1 MRILSIKKKYLFFL
15 MLNSFFFLSN
25 HVNSQ
30 HQHQNNTTEEP
41 CGFSSIL
48 EEKLKDPEFLKEYQA
63 HNLQI
68 SSYLKKP
75 REKSGSPSIIP
86 IVVHILHKGEP
97 IGVGT
102 NISDAQIISSIDNL
116 NDVFSNSI
124 NGGIS
129 VDMGVQFVLAK
140 RDPECNSTNGIIRV
154 DASNVPGY
162 SSNGVNRRES
172 NGADDEVL
180 KDLSKWPTSKYM
192 NFWIVSEIDGNDGG
206 AGVQGY
212 ANLPVAI
219 DEYNGAVMMSS
230 VFGYDPN
237 GTSFSST
244 MSSFNNDNST
254 VTHEVGHFLDLY
266 HPFKDGDTGVC
277 PPNESDCSSE
287 GDFVCDTPPIMNYL
301 GYDNNTIYFNC
312 PSGTSNICSSG
323 NLDEIMH
330 NIMNYTSCPDR
341 FTAGQKDRVQA
352 CLATSRASL
361 INSLGAVEPS
371 GVYTAPISSCSSIT
385 TGQGL
390 IGNFGG
396 IIDVKLNGFINS
408 SSTTS
413 IDNPINGYMD
423 FTTSCLNV
431 ITLQENQNYDLNVS
445 THYNSHYVK
454 AWIDFNNDGDFDD
467 LGEEI
472 TQNGGILSA
481 SGAEVTQNFT
491 VPANSV
497 VNTYLRMRVKAEISN
512 SSFTSCSGLTYGQ
525 TEDYT
530 IIIESSCDNSIANAG
545 VDASI
550 CDNEN
555 YTLSASAENGLISW
569 VSSGNGTFDDP
580 TIENPVYT
588 PNNDDILNGSVVLT
602 MNVTNQGGCSDD
614 SDDITLNIFGLPS
627 ANAGSDDLICE
638 SSSFIISATSEN
650 GSILWSTSGDGT
662 FNDNTSENP
671 TYTPGDEDVVNGFA
685 TLTMTVSNGS
695 CSDASDDLLLTI
707 DKVSEADA
715 GVDASI
721 CSTSTFT
728 ASANATNGTIL
739 WSTSGDVDFNG
750 NTSENPIYTPG
761 DEDIANGNL
770 TLTMTVTNPG
780 VCSNATDDIELSITG
795 LPSADAGIDQTICE
809 TETVTA
815 LSTISNGT
823 ILWTSLGDGEFDDAT
838 IEEAVYTP
846 GVNDISNGSATLIV
860 TVSSGGC
867 SDDTDNFLLTIDNV
881 SEADAGNNE
890 SICSSLP
897 FYTTNSSVTNGLINW
912 TTNGT
917 GDFTDPTVENVVYTP
932 SIDDVNA
939 GTVTLTLN
947 VTNPGA
953 CPNLSDVLVLSF
965 GANSSADAGL
975 DQTICS
981 NTSFTANA
989 SGTDGVFL
997 WSTNGTGDFSDPT
1010 IEDAVYTPSNSDIN
1024 LGVVTLT
1031 LDVTN
1036 QNGCLDDSDDLV
1048 LTIDE
1053 LPSATFVTS
1062 MNQSFCL
1069 NNTVQIES
1077 NTSGGNISWSSTG
1090 DGVIVDPTIQNIT
1103 YSPGNNDVSSGQV
1116 TFTLNVS
1123 NGVICPTVSE
1133 QITIEITEGPSVPT
1147 VNLIDTCGFSK
1158 LEILDNGDYTWS
1170 NGQTTNSITVTQN
1183 GVYSVYETIGNC
1195 ESSPAVL
1202 IATPL
1207 EIPNVSL
1214 VPLNDMCESDSKI
1227 ILTGGTPV
1235 GGEYSYDGNVV
1246 ASFSPSVA
1254 GVGTHLI
1261 TYSFD
1266 NGNGCVASAS
1276 STFEVG
1282 CTDLDENSLENE
1294 VKLFPNPTNDM
1305 LNIISGELILE
1316 VVILDQSGRIVDK
1329 FDARNNNL
1337 SRNVSNLNSGV
1348 YYIEIKTESN
1358 NKKMKFTI
1366 LH

>member
-1 MRILSIKKKYLFFL
+1 MRILSIKKRYLFFL
-15 MLNSFFFLSN
+15 MLNSFFFLLSN

-30 HQHQNNTTEEP
+30 HQHQNNTNEEP

-75 REKSGSPSIIP
+75 REKSGSPLIIP
-86 IVVHILHKGEP
+86 IVVHVLHKGEP

-206 AGVQGY
+206 AGIQGY

-390 IGNFGG
+390 TGNFGG
-396 IIDVKLNGFINS
+396 IIDVKLNGFTNS
-408 SSTTS
+408 SSSTN
-413 IDNPINGYMD
+413 IDNPVNGYMD

-431 ITLQENQNYDLNVS
+431 ITLQEDQNYDLSVS
-445 THYNSHYVK
+445 TNFNSHYVK
-454 AWIDFNNDGDFDD
+454 AWIDYNNDGDFDD

-472 TQNGGILSA
+472 TQNGGMFSA
-481 SGAEVTQNFT
+481 SGAEVTRNFT
-491 VPANSV
+491 VSSNATL
-497 VNTYLRMRVKAEISN
+497 NTYLRMRVKAEVQNN
-512 SSFTSCSGLTYGQ
+512 SFSSCSGLTFGQ

-602 MNVTNQGGCSDD
+602 MNVTNQGGCLDD
-614 SDDITLNIFGLPS
+614 SDDLTLNIFGLPS

-638 SSSFIISATSEN
+638 SSSFNISATSEN

-739 WSTSGDVDFNG
+739 WSTSGDGDFND

-867 SDDTDNFLLTIDNV
+867 SDDTD
-881 SEADAGNNE
+881 
-890 SICSSLP
+890 
-897 FYTTNSSVTNGLINW
+897 
-912 TTNGT
+912 
-917 GDFTDPTVENVVYTP
+917 
-932 SIDDVNA
+932 
-939 GTVTLTLN
+939 
-947 VTNPGA
+947 
-953 CPNLSDVLVLSF
+953 
-965 GANSSADAGL
+965 
-975 DQTICS
+975 
-981 NTSFTANA
+981 
-989 SGTDGVFL
+989 
-997 WSTNGTGDFSDPT
+997 
-1010 IEDAVYTPSNSDIN
+1010 
-1024 LGVVTLT
+1024 
-1031 LDVTN
+1031 
-1036 QNGCLDDSDDLV
+1036 DLV

-1053 LPSATFVTS
+1053 LPSATFITS

-1123 NGVICPTVSE
+1123 NGVICPSVSE
-1133 QITIEITEGPSVPT
+1133 QITIEIKEGPSVPT

-1170 NGQTTNSITVTQN
+1170 NGQTANSITVTQN

-1235 GGEYSYDGNVV
+1235 GGEYSYNGNVV

-1282 CTDLDENSLENE
+1282 CTNLAENSLENE

-1337 SRNVSNLNSGV
+1337 SRNVSNLNNGV